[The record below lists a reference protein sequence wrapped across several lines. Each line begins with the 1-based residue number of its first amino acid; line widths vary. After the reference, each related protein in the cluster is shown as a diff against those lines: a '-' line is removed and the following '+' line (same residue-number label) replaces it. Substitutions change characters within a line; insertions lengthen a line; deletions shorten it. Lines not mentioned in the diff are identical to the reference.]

1 MRKLTITFES
11 GKEVRYYGDTMTLLS
26 YRMRIA
32 ENLERRAKLGMSVDK
47 VLKVEYGEYDL

>member
-1 MRKLTITFES
+1 MKKLTITFES